1 MVFSVCGMS
10 VWVYLIAAVV
20 SLPKQF
26 ATLYLGYALEQAAN
40 NRTPC
45 RDVLYI
51 TAR

>member
-1 MVFSVCGMS
+1 MS
-10 VWVYLIAAVV
+10 VWIYLVAAVV

-40 NRTPC
+40 NRTPS
-45 RDVLYI
+45 RNVPRV

>member
-40 NRTPC
+40 NRTPS
-45 RDVLYI
+45 RVI
-51 TAR
+51 PRVTTR